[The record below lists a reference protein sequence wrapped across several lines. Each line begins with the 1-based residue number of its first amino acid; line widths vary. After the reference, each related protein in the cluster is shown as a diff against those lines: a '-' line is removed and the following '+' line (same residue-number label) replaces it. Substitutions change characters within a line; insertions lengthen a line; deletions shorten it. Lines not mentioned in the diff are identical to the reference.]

1 MNITYITDMSK
12 YLAMEESITTK
23 LKEYLNNQVGILK
36 HK

>member
-1 MNITYITDMSK
+1 MNITCITDMSK
-12 YLAMEESITTK
+12 YLVEESITKK